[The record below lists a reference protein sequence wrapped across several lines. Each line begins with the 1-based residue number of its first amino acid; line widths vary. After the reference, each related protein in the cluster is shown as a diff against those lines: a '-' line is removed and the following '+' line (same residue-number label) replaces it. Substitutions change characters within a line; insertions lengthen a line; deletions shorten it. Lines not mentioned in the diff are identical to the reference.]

1 MRHTLRE
8 YEDVNSG
15 DYARALTGKLDK
27 IYSVYRFSIAVFDET
42 TAPTA
47 YSYKGNGNCLPTGNS
62 QMSGYGKSLVVC
74 WTPQDSF
81 DVAANRANVTQLGNL
96 LKETLK
102 NQTVRIL

>member
-1 MRHTLRE
+1 
-8 YEDVNSG
+8 
-15 DYARALTGKLDK
+15 
-27 IYSVYRFSIAVFDET
+27 
-42 TAPTA
+42 
-47 YSYKGNGNCLPTGNS
+47 
-62 QMSGYGKSLVVC
+62 MSGYGKSLVVC